1 LGIVLNA
8 AGASAAALEVL
19 GRAIADAAAAADR
32 PNEVRAR
39 LELEYVSLPRSS
51 GRVGDGLLDV
61 AASAIPVLE
70 AAGDDRWLGR
80 ALLLS
85 GWVSG
90 ARRGQH
96 AVRREAAERAL
107 LHYERA
113 GWPTSTPAG
122 EIANALYYGPAP
134 VDEAIA
140 RCEALLERYGHDRYG
155 RANVEVFLGGLVAQT
170 GAFDRAHA
178 LIASARTTYEELGHR
193 TTTATTTAA
202 VAGDVHVLAGDLT
215 TAEATFRWL
224 CGELEQTGGM
234 SHLASRAGDL
244 ADVLYAS
251 GRLEEAAGWVGV
263 ARTHT
268 ADDDVDAK
276 LLWMP
281 VDAKLEARRGDVEAA
296 VTTATEA
303 ARLAEATDGLN
314 RRAQVQLD
322 LREVLLAAGRRREA
336 AAALELAAELFEAK
350 GNVVGGARARSLRDD
365 PALV

>member
-1 LGIVLNA
+1 MRRQD
-8 AGASAAALEVL
+8 GA
-19 GRAIADAAAAADR
+19 
-32 PNEVRAR
+32 
-39 LELEYVSLPRSS
+39 ELCS
-51 GRVGDGLLDV
+51 
-61 AASAIPVLE
+61 
-70 AAGDDRWLGR
+70 
-80 ALLLS
+80 
-85 GWVSG
+85 
-90 ARRGQH
+90 
-96 AVRREAAERAL
+96 
-107 LHYERA
+107 
-113 GWPTSTPAG
+113 
-122 EIANALYYGPAP
+122 
-134 VDEAIA
+134 
-140 RCEALLERYGHDRYG
+140 
-155 RANVEVFLGGLVAQT
+155 
-170 GAFDRAHA
+170 
-178 LIASARTTYEELGHR
+178 
-193 TTTATTTAA
+193 
-202 VAGDVHVLAGDLT
+202 
-215 TAEATFRWL
+215 
-224 CGELEQTGGM
+224 ELEQTGGM